1 MSDDNFQIMPDNII
15 NPDCSFKIIVIG
27 DSSVG
32 KSCLTLRGTKDK
44 FKDFYTPTIGFEFLA
59 LNIKINNKIIRLQIW
74 DTCGQEIYRSLIS
87 SFYRNSTLAIVVYA
101 IDNQE
106 SFDNLDSWLDEI
118 KCQTHPNLKIFLIGN
133 KMDLEENR
141 VISKEKAETF
151 YSSHNLDYFI
161 ETSAKTGENAQKVF
175 VKAAQVLYDEYLLHA
190 EKEKTSE
197 SENKSTNN
205 LSLQSETSE
214 NGNEKEKEVEQRRR
228 HGCGC

>member
-1 MSDDNFQIMPDNII
+1 
-15 NPDCSFKIIVIG
+15 
-27 DSSVG
+27 
-32 KSCLTLRGTKDK
+32 
-44 FKDFYTPTIGFEFLA
+44 
-59 LNIKINNKIIRLQIW
+59 
-74 DTCGQEIYRSLIS
+74 
-87 SFYRNSTLAIVVYA
+87 
-101 IDNQE
+101 
-106 SFDNLDSWLDEI
+106 
-118 KCQTHPNLKIFLIGN
+118 
-133 KMDLEENR
+133 MDLEENR

-228 HGCGC
+228 HGCSC